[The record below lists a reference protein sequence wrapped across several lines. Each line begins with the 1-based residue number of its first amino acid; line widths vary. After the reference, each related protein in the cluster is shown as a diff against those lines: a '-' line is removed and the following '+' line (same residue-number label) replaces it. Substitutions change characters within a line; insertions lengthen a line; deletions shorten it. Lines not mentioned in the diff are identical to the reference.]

1 MSIAKNPLNDISKV
15 YLENI
20 VGEAELP
27 NIKKDTKMKGGT
39 IKGVRDGSR
48 NDLKKPFTGLK
59 NIQASR
65 KLDAKLLEKYKDIYS
80 EENVNEVL
88 GGTPGDGYI
97 GHPNLDIKNPFSPPK
112 KPVTNSPNKG
122 LAGKLGNIQNKKKE
136 IIKQMEGL
144 DPVGKED
151 SDVNND
157 GKVDSSDSYL
167 KKRRAAIG
175 KAMGKDSK
183 KMKEGYQRNPEADTR
198 SERQKRMDDPDT
210 GINSAKFRAFMA
222 AQQGGSKKKIKKEGL
237 SNWRTDLSDLI
248 EVAPMTDEKAEKK
261 VKEGKVNNK
270 VIINPKL
277 GEAIE
282 DMGGEL
288 IEEREVNEM
297 YGGKMMGYGGGG
309 MVKAAEKSVEKA
321 GNEGTKGALKKAM
334 KKDRK
339 ALTTME
345 SDNFIQG
352 AIKRPGA
359 FTRKA
364 KAADMGVQEFANY
377 VDKNPDKYSTRTKRQ
392 ANLAQTLNKLSN
404 EDVEE
409 LVGLYIVEAEK
420 KTLNEEDKA
429 FEFVKNKLKAKY
441 GSGVMT
447 TGEKMKPQSAADK
460 AKARAHQAK
469 VDKENAAERAK
480 DPSQGRYPKG

>member
-1 MSIAKNPLNDISKV
+1 MSSLNPLNDLSRA
-15 YLENI
+15 YLEQVRKVN
-20 VGEAELP
+20 E
-27 NIKKDTKMKGGT
+27 KKDDDKLRWEGESNLKM
-39 IKGVRDGSR
+39 
-48 NDLKKPFTGLK
+48 
-59 NIQASR
+59 
-65 KLDAKLLEKYKDIYS
+65 E
-80 EENVNEVL
+80 
-88 GGTPGDGYI
+88 
-97 GHPNLDIKNPFSPPK
+97 
-112 KPVTNSPNKG
+112 TN
-122 LAGKLGNIQNKKKE
+122 AVQKE
-136 IIKQMEGL
+136 AL

-297 YGGKMMGYGGGG
+297 YGSKMMGYNGGG

-345 SDNFIQG
+345 SDDFIQG

-377 VDKNPDKYSTRTKRQ
+377 VDKNPEKYSTRTKRQ
-392 ANLAQTLNKLSN
+392 ANLAQTLNSLSN

-409 LVGLYIVEAEK
+409 MFGIYIIEAEEAEK
-420 KTLNEEDKA
+420 KTPNGDDKQKLDQQLAQKQRRQAMLKKQVLLRKLMAVRSGAGSDIMASYEPDGSLIGEKVSA
-429 FEFVKNKLKAKY
+429 FDFVKSKI
-441 GSGVMT
+441 
-447 TGEKMKPQSAADK
+447 EKEVGKGGYVSKDNPRKPQSAADK
-460 AKARAHQAK
+460 AKVRAHQAK
-469 VDKENAAERAK
+469 VDKENAAARAK

>member
-1 MSIAKNPLNDISKV
+1 MSSLNPLNDLSRA
-15 YLENI
+15 YLEQVRKVN
-20 VGEAELP
+20 E
-27 NIKKDTKMKGGT
+27 KKDDDKLRWEGESNLKM
-39 IKGVRDGSR
+39 
-48 NDLKKPFTGLK
+48 
-59 NIQASR
+59 
-65 KLDAKLLEKYKDIYS
+65 E
-80 EENVNEVL
+80 
-88 GGTPGDGYI
+88 
-97 GHPNLDIKNPFSPPK
+97 
-112 KPVTNSPNKG
+112 TN
-122 LAGKLGNIQNKKKE
+122 AVQKE
-136 IIKQMEGL
+136 AL

-175 KAMGKDSK
+175 KAMGKDGKNVKEDITDILARLEK
-183 KMKEGYQRNPEADTR
+183 KRIRQGGNPDESPLGKKTGRAMK
-198 SERQKRMDDPDT
+198 
-210 GINSAKFRAFMA
+210 
-222 AQQGGSKKKIKKEGL
+222 AQQDKIRMKKEGL

-297 YGGKMMGYGGGG
+297 YGSKMMGYNGGG

-345 SDNFIQG
+345 SDDFIQG

>member
-1 MSIAKNPLNDISKV
+1 MSSLNPLNDLSRA
-15 YLENI
+15 YLEQVRKVN
-20 VGEAELP
+20 E
-27 NIKKDTKMKGGT
+27 KKDDDKLRWEGESNLKM
-39 IKGVRDGSR
+39 
-48 NDLKKPFTGLK
+48 
-59 NIQASR
+59 
-65 KLDAKLLEKYKDIYS
+65 E
-80 EENVNEVL
+80 
-88 GGTPGDGYI
+88 
-97 GHPNLDIKNPFSPPK
+97 
-112 KPVTNSPNKG
+112 TN
-122 LAGKLGNIQNKKKE
+122 AVQKE
-136 IIKQMEGL
+136 AL

-175 KAMGKDSK
+175 KAMGKDGKNVKEDITDILARLEKKRIRQGGNPDESPLGKKTGRAMKAQQDKIRMKEAIGEGDPQDDAIKQYVKFSSK
-183 KMKEGYQRNPEADTR
+183 KRPRPVPK
-198 SERQKRMDDPDT
+198 
-210 GINSAKFRAFMA
+210 AK
-222 AQQGGSKKKIKKEGL
+222 KVKEGL

-297 YGGKMMGYGGGG
+297 YGSKMMGYNGGG

-345 SDNFIQG
+345 SDDFIQG

-377 VDKNPDKYSTRTKRQ
+377 VDKNPEKYSTRTKRQ
-392 ANLAQTLNKLSN
+392 ANLAQTLNSLSN

-409 LVGLYIVEAEK
+409 MFGIYIIEAEEAEK
-420 KTLNEEDKA
+420 KTPNGDDKQKLDQQLAQKQRRQAMLKKQVLLRKLMAVRSGAGSDIMASYEPDGSLIGEKVSA
-429 FEFVKNKLKAKY
+429 FDFVKSKI
-441 GSGVMT
+441 
-447 TGEKMKPQSAADK
+447 EKEVGKGGYVSKDNPRKPQSAADK
-460 AKARAHQAK
+460 AKVRAHQAK
-469 VDKENAAERAK
+469 VDKENAAARAK